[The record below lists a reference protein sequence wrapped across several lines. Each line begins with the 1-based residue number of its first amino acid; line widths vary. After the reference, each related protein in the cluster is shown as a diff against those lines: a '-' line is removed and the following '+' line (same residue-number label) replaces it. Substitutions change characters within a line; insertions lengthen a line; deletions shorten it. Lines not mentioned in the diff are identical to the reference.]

1 MVPTLSRFLTLNQRK
16 QSARRLG
23 FNFRRAGDFTL
34 PSEIRI
40 DSRNSRLSLP
50 DDGGTRTAFI
60 DVLLDDCYGLRKLP
74 ANLERVLDIG
84 AHAGLFSLAARLRFP
99 NAQIHAYEPNPQMQS
114 FLSKQADIG
123 RFSFFGCAVGL
134 AEGRVSLD
142 LCDDSV
148 QTRVHAGEQGEIQC
162 VSFAQAVAGLNGVL
176 DLVKLD
182 CEGAEWEIL
191 QDEAAWQKVHNLTME
206 FHLWAGYTLEELKS
220 RVAQLGFKERH
231 CKLTGKDFGL
241 LLAGRR
247 PG

>member
-182 CEGAEWEIL
+182 CEGAEYDIL
-191 QDEAAWQKVHNLTME
+191 FGLRPGTAERIAQVSLEAHKIEGRHPRE
-206 FHLWAGYTLEELKS
+206 LEDRL
-220 RVAQLGFKERH
+220 RALGFQVR
-231 CKLTGKDFGL
+231 TGPL
-241 LLAGRR
+241 VMYAWR
-247 PG
+247 